1 MTTFAI
7 EKQPSKPSFI
17 ATLIPKAEFAFCIM
31 GLIFF
36 SGAHNALTD
45 YFLGESIGGLI
56 GSLMRYL
63 VILISFSLLVWRW
76 PLTISVARRGLWIWV
91 LFILQALSYFWSE
104 LPEWSYLSIRG
115 ELLPMALFGL
125 YFGSRYSLKEQLKIL
140 IFFLSGSALASFLVV
155 FLVPEIGRHP
165 ATEFEGAWRGIYGHK
180 NGLSAFMSLTVLGF
194 LSILLGRDKNKF
206 ISARFAL
213 IGLAITMS
221 LIVLSTSLTGI
232 ILAIASLGILSL
244 YRRYRWHG
252 KRSVLALDVFAGLTI
267 GIVSLVVINWNLI
280 WETLGKDPTLTG
292 RTIIWQSSLELWM
305 KHRFLLGFGRD
316 AFWNPD
322 LPYAHIVG
330 RNVAWQYVAPHAHN
344 GFVDLVLEVGLVGL
358 IIFLLGFTGTIYRTF
373 RMAYI
378 KPAPQLLWACGYLSL
393 LIIFNFSE
401 SLVMRKSSFF
411 FVIYMAI
418 YLSVLLPERELA
430 DDT

>member
-155 FLVPEIGRHP
+155 FLLPEIGRHP

-206 ISARFAL
+206 ISARFCFDRP
-213 IGLAITMS
+213 GNHYDT
-221 LIVLSTSLTGI
+221 
-232 ILAIASLGILSL
+232 
-244 YRRYRWHG
+244 
-252 KRSVLALDVFAGLTI
+252 
-267 GIVSLVVINWNLI
+267 
-280 WETLGKDPTLTG
+280 
-292 RTIIWQSSLELWM
+292 
-305 KHRFLLGFGRD
+305 HRFIHVLNRYYSGHRFIGNFVFISPLSM
-316 AFWNPD
+316 
-322 LPYAHIVG
+322 
-330 RNVAWQYVAPHAHN
+330 AWKTFCACVRRVCR
-344 GFVDLVLEVGLVGL
+344 VDNWYC
-358 IIFLLGFTGTIYRTF
+358 FTR
-373 RMAYI
+373 
-378 KPAPQLLWACGYLSL
+378 C
-393 LIIFNFSE
+393 N
-401 SLVMRKSSFF
+401 
-411 FVIYMAI
+411 
-418 YLSVLLPERELA
+418 
-430 DDT
+430 